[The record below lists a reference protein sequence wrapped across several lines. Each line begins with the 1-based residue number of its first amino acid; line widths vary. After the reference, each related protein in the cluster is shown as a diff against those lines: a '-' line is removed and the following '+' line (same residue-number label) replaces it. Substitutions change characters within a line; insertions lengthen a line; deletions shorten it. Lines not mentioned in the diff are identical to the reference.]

1 MDQSQPVFN
10 HSDHPPF
17 RLPAGHYQGSPAQ
30 MNVGVMSHAE
40 HIPQTITPGAQ
51 HAHSSGMPF
60 SLPWSDH
67 HVQGQPKNEATTF
80 KEESDPHQHTEK
92 VDALD
97 QEWPDRKSPIL
108 PSKAKVKSKEEITPV
123 DFAEE
128 EVVSNF
134 VPLSWTKNFTKPHT
148 VSKSEDGDVK
158 PCDSTERKD
167 TREQRAEEELAA
179 VHAFMSMEPSGYTCI
194 QCGHVVHRSQLAKH
208 IRMHTAD
215 RPFKCE
221 VCKRAFRQKSNLIVH
236 MRMHTGELPFKCDFC
251 DKAFRQKSILVTHVR
266 THTREMPYKCHLCP
280 KAFTQKSNLVEH
292 IRVHT
297 GEKPYRCPECEKAF
311 AQKSNLVVHIRSH
324 TGEAPFKCGA
334 CGKSFRQKSILT
346 THMRTHTGELPFK
359 CRQCERAF
367 AQKSNLVEHE
377 RQHTGERPFVCQECD
392 KAFIRHQ
399 DLLQHMR
406 QHTGRKPYDCGEC
419 GKMFSR
425 KKHAEKHVRSHIKHR
440 FNCGVCGQG
449 FMDENLMVIHLTTH
463 CHCHICSISFDSKE
477 DLTEHCRL
485 HAMGMPDSEEVR
497 ISHDQESKG
506 NVTQNSH
513 SSSKLPYAETV
524 SHYASSS
531 KSLEYKQEDTFN
543 RTAISSPSSH

>member
-1 MDQSQPVFN
+1 MDPPHQAFN
-10 HSDHPPF
+10 HSDHPSY
-17 RLPAGHYQGSPAQ
+17 RISTGEYTGRHAQ
-30 MNVGVMSHAE
+30 TNVGSLAHVE
-40 HIPQTITPGAQ
+40 HIPQTIAPAAQ
-51 HAHSSGMPF
+51 HTHASGMPYVV
-60 SLPWSDH
+60 PWGEH
-67 HVQGQPKNEATTF
+67 QFQPKNETTF
-80 KEESDPHQHTEK
+80 KEESDSHQHVAK
-92 VDALD
+92 VDAHD
-97 QEWPDRKSPIL
+97 QEWPDEKSPI
-108 PSKAKVKSKEEITPV
+108 PSSKPKVKSKEETLPL
-123 DFAEE
+123 DLAEE

-134 VPLSWTKNFTKPHT
+134 VPLSWTKNSKPHT
-148 VSKSEDGDVK
+148 ISKSEDDVK
-158 PCDSTERKD
+158 NCDSTENKRAKD
-167 TREQRAEEELAA
+167 QKAEEELAA
-179 VHAFMSMEPSGYTCI
+179 IHAFMSVEPSGFTCI

-215 RPFKCE
+215 RPFKCD

-297 GEKPYRCPECEKAF
+297 GEKPYRCPECDKAF

-334 CGKSFRQKSILT
+334 CAKSFRQKSILT

-359 CRQCERAF
+359 CQQCERAF

-377 RQHTGERPFVCQECD
+377 RQHTGERPFVCLECD

-425 KKHAEKHVRSHIKHR
+425 KKHAEKHVRSHIKHH

-463 CHCHICSISFDSKE
+463 CHCHICGISFNSKE

-485 HAMGMPDSEEVR
+485 HAMGMPDSEEVQAKVQ
-497 ISHDQESKG
+497 HSKAT
-506 NVTQNSH
+506 VTQNSH
-513 SSSKLPYAETV
+513 TSSQVPYV
-524 SHYASSS
+524 DRSSDYASTS
-531 KSLEYKQEDTFN
+531 KSLENKQPDSLNTN
-543 RTAISSPSSH
+543 TVSPPSSHQTAH